1 MFVNLFVNLKKK
13 LIMLKKL
20 FVLSMAFL
28 SMVTVTNA
36 QRDCGTMEHLEY
48 LKSQDPLLE
57 LRMQDIEQ
65 QVQEWMIHHAD
76 DARTLKTIPVVV
88 HVVYNTS
95 PENLSDAAILS
106 QITVLN
112 ADFTRTNADA
122 SNTPAAFQG
131 IAANSEI
138 EFCMAS
144 VDPTGAATNGIR
156 RVSTSVTSFSTND
169 AVKYTSQGGDDAW
182 PSSSY
187 LNIWVCDLSG
197 GLLGYAQFPGGPAAT
212 DGVVCDY
219 AYFGTIGSTPPFHL
233 GRTATHEVGH
243 WLNLYHIWGD
253 DGTSC
258 TGSDQVSDTP
268 NQADENYG
276 CPSFPAISCSN
287 GPNGDMF
294 MNYMDYTD
302 DVCMNLFTTAQ
313 ATRMNA
319 LFASGGLRYSL
330 LSSNGCGTPSG
341 CGTPTGMSTSSI
353 SGTGATFN
361 WNAVS
366 GATSYNI
373 RYKLTSDQTWT
384 TTTSSTNSKVVSG
397 LVVCSAYEWQVQAV
411 CSSGSGSYTTS
422 TNFSTISCPASYCS
436 SQGNSTVDE
445 WISNI
450 TMGSINNTSGNNGG
464 YANYTNLSTSVAQ
477 SASVTINMTPGFAGQ
492 VYTEYWKVWIDYNAD
507 LDFADAGENVASST
521 GTGLR
526 TATFTVP
533 ANATIG
539 NTRMR
544 VQMKYG
550 AYTATSC
557 ETFTYGEVEDYT
569 VNITAGGGG
578 SCNTNYE
585 PNNSISTP
593 KPISVGVNYSSY
605 ICPVGDEDWYS
616 FSNTSNKKHIKVT
629 LISLPADYDMQLYNP
644 SNVLVG
650 SSANGGTSDETIIYN
665 NGAVGSYK
673 IRVYGYNG
681 AMHNTDSYVLKAAT
695 KATPYSSRLM
705 EDVESVDGI
714 LSNVNLYPNPADAMV
729 NIFFNST
736 IDMNATVI
744 VTDILGRE
752 LFNTEHSVTAGDN
765 LLYLDVS
772 NYANG
777 YYLVSIIQGDQ
788 TIVQK
793 IVVE

>member
-1 MFVNLFVNLKKK
+1 M
-13 LIMLKKL
+13 IMLKKL
-20 FVLSMAFL
+20 FALCMAILAFT
-28 SMVTVTNA
+28 TVTNA
-36 QRDCGTMEHLEY
+36 QRICGSMEHLDY

-57 LRMQDIEQ
+57 YRMNDIEM
-65 QVQEWMIHHAD
+65 QVQDWLAHHAD

-112 ADFTRTNADA
+112 ADFTRTNSDA
-122 SNTPAAFQG
+122 SNTPGAFQG
-131 IAANSEI
+131 IAANAEI
-138 EFCMAS
+138 NFCMAT
-144 VDPTGAATNGIR
+144 VDPNGVATNGIR

-182 PSSSY
+182 PAGQY

-219 AYFGTIGSTPPFHL
+219 QYFGTIGSTPPFHL

-268 NQADENYG
+268 NQADENYS
-276 CPSFPAISCSN
+276 CPSFPTISCSN

-302 DVCMNLFTTAQ
+302 DACMNIFTTGQ
-313 ATRMNA
+313 ASRMNA
-319 LFASGGLRYSL
+319 LFAVGGARYSL
-330 LSSNGCGTPSG
+330 LSSNGCGTPAG
-341 CGTPTGMSTSSI
+341 CGTPTGMTTSSI
-353 SGTGATFN
+353 TSTGATFN

-373 RYKLTSDQTWT
+373 QYKLTSSQTWL
-384 TTTSSTNSKVVSG
+384 TTTSTSNSKVVTG
-397 LVVCSAYEWQVQAV
+397 LVACSAYEWQVQAV
-411 CSSGSGSYTTS
+411 CSGGTSAFTAS
-422 TNFSTISCPASYCS
+422 TNFSTIGCPASYCTSAGTNS
-436 SQGNSTVDE
+436 SYE
-445 WISNI
+445 WINNI

-464 YANYTNLSTSVAQ
+464 YANFTNLSTSIAQ
-477 SASVTINMTPGFAGQ
+477 SASVNINMTPGFANT
-492 VYTEYWKVWIDYNAD
+492 VYTEFWKVWIDYNGD
-507 LDFADAGENVASST
+507 IDFADAGENVGSST

-526 TATFTVP
+526 TITFTVP
-533 ANATIG
+533 ATATIG

-544 VQMKYG
+544 VQMKYS
-550 AYTATSC
+550 AYTANSC

-569 VNITAGGGG
+569 VTITSSGGG

-616 FSNTSNKKHIKVT
+616 FNNTAAKKHIKIT
-629 LISLPADYDMQLYNP
+629 LTSLPVDYDMELYNP
-644 SNVLVG
+644 SNSLVG
-650 SSANGGTSDETIIYN
+650 TSSNDGTSNETIIYN

-695 KATPYSSRLM
+695 KASAWAGRYM
-705 EDVESVDGI
+705 EDVDAMEGV
-714 LSNVNLYPNPADAMV
+714 LSEVNLYPNPADDMV
-729 NIFFNST
+729 NIFFTSNTDLS
-736 IDMNATVI
+736 ATVV

-752 LFNTEHSVTAGDN
+752 LFRQEHGVTTGSN

-772 NYANG
+772 NYADG
-777 YYLVSIIQGDQ
+777 YYVVSIIQGDQ
-788 TIVQK
+788 TIIQK